1 VARSTNDARDVAKK
15 MGGSMSDWVLIRR
28 TNVLQ
33 NVELPRPKKTQDV
46 ICIGPKDA
54 LGSKMESLMLLPE
67 NQSTDLIE
75 VKYLLEPYTGQHS
88 HTSARPGNGT
98 R

>member
-1 VARSTNDARDVAKK
+1 
-15 MGGSMSDWVLIRR
+15 MSDWVLIRR

-33 NVELPRPKKTQDV
+33 DVQLPRPKRTQDIV
-46 ICIGPKDA
+46 AIGSKDA
-54 LGSKMESLMLLPE
+54 LGSKMEALMLLPE

-75 VKYLLEPYTGQHS
+75 VKYVLEEYTGQHS
-88 HTSARPGNGT
+88 HTSARPGNGL

>member
-1 VARSTNDARDVAKK
+1 
-15 MGGSMSDWVLIRR
+15 MSDWVLIRR

-33 NVELPRPKKTQDV
+33 NVELPRPKKTQD
-46 ICIGPKDA
+46 IIAIGEKAA
-54 LGSKMESLMLLPE
+54 LGSKMEALMLLPE

-75 VKYLLEPYTGQHS
+75 VKYLLQQYMGQHS
-88 HTSARPGNGT
+88 HTSARPGNGM

>member
-1 VARSTNDARDVAKK
+1 
-15 MGGSMSDWVLIRR
+15 MGMSDWVLIRR

-33 NVELPRPKKTQDV
+33 DVELPRPKKTQDIV
-46 ICIGPKDA
+46 AIGEKAA
-54 LGSKMESLMLLPE
+54 LGSKMEALMLLPE

-88 HTSARPGNGT
+88 HTSARPGNGM

>member
-1 VARSTNDARDVAKK
+1 
-15 MGGSMSDWVLIRR
+15 MSDWVLIRR

-33 NVELPRPKKTQDV
+33 NVELPRPKKTEYILCV
-46 ICIGPKDA
+46 GAKYGLA
-54 LGSKMESLMLLPE
+54 SKMEHLMLLPE

>member
-1 VARSTNDARDVAKK
+1 
-15 MGGSMSDWVLIRR
+15 MSDWVLIRR

-46 ICIGPKDA
+46 ICIGPKHA
-54 LGSKMESLMLLPE
+54 LGSKMEALMLLPE

-75 VKYLLEPYTGQHS
+75 VQYVLQEYTGQHS

>member
-1 VARSTNDARDVAKK
+1 
-15 MGGSMSDWVLIRR
+15 MGMSDWVLIRR

-33 NVELPRPKKTQDV
+33 DVELPRPKKTQDIV
-46 ICIGPKDA
+46 CVGPKDA
-54 LGSKMESLMLLPE
+54 LGSKMEALMLLPE

>member
-1 VARSTNDARDVAKK
+1 
-15 MGGSMSDWVLIRR
+15 MSDWVLIRR

-33 NVELPRPKKTQDV
+33 NVELPRPKKTQDIV
-46 ICIGPKDA
+46 CVGPKDA
-54 LGSKMESLMLLPE
+54 LGSKMEHLMLLPE

-75 VKYLLEPYTGQHS
+75 VNYLLEPYTGQHS

>member
-1 VARSTNDARDVAKK
+1 
-15 MGGSMSDWVLIRR
+15 MSDWVLIRR

-46 ICIGPKDA
+46 ICVGPKDA
-54 LGSKMESLMLLPE
+54 LGSKMEALMLRPE

-75 VKYLLEPYTGQHS
+75 VKNLLEPYTRQHS

>member
-1 VARSTNDARDVAKK
+1 
-15 MGGSMSDWVLIRR
+15 MGMSDWVLIRR

-33 NVELPRPKKTQDV
+33 NVELPRPKKTQDIV
-46 ICIGPKDA
+46 CVGPKDA
-54 LGSKMESLMLLPE
+54 LGSKMEALMLLPE

-75 VKYLLEPYTGQHS
+75 VNYVLEPYTGQHS

>member
-1 VARSTNDARDVAKK
+1 
-15 MGGSMSDWVLIRR
+15 MSDWVLIRR

-33 NVELPRPKKTQDV
+33 DVELPRPKKTQD
-46 ICIGPKDA
+46 IIATGAKAA
-54 LGSKMESLMLLPE
+54 LGSKMEALMLLPE

-75 VKYLLEPYTGQHS
+75 VKYVLEEYIGQHS

>member
-1 VARSTNDARDVAKK
+1 
-15 MGGSMSDWVLIRR
+15 MSDWVLIRR

-33 NVELPRPKKTQDV
+33 NVELPRPKKTQDIV
-46 ICIGPKDA
+46 CVGPKDA
-54 LGSKMESLMLLPE
+54 LGSKMESLMLLLE

-75 VKYLLEPYTGQHS
+75 VNYVLEQYTGQHS

>member
-1 VARSTNDARDVAKK
+1 
-15 MGGSMSDWVLIRR
+15 MGGGSMSDWVLIRR

-33 NVELPRPKKTQDV
+33 NVELPRPKKTQDI
-46 ICIGPKDA
+46 ICVGPKDA

-75 VKYLLEPYTGQHS
+75 VNYLLEPYTGQHS
-88 HTSARPGNGT
+88 HTSARPGNGM

>member
-1 VARSTNDARDVAKK
+1 

-33 NVELPRPKKTQDV
+33 DVELPRPKKTQDV
-46 ICIGPKDA
+46 ICVGPKDA
-54 LGSKMESLMLLPE
+54 LGSKMEALMLLPE

-75 VKYLLEPYTGQHS
+75 VKYVLEPYTGQHS
-88 HTSARPGNGT
+88 HTSARPGNGM

>member
-1 VARSTNDARDVAKK
+1 
-15 MGGSMSDWVLIRR
+15 MSDWVLIRR

-46 ICIGPKDA
+46 VAIGAKAA
-54 LGSKMESLMLLPE
+54 LGSKMEALMLLPE
-67 NQSTDLIE
+67 NQSTDLIGVE
-75 VKYLLEPYTGQHS
+75 YVLQEYTGQHS

>member
-1 VARSTNDARDVAKK
+1 
-15 MGGSMSDWVLIRR
+15 MGGSMSWVLIRR

-33 NVELPRPKKTQDV
+33 NVELPRPKKTQDIV
-46 ICIGPKDA
+46 AIGEKAA
-54 LGSKMESLMLLPE
+54 LGSKMEALMLLPE
-67 NQSTDLIE
+67 NQSTDLIGVE
-75 VKYLLEPYTGQHS
+75 YVLQEYTGQHS